1 MIRFSNL
8 SVQQS
13 RTPIL
18 AGVSGHI
25 PRAQLTGIIGPN
37 GAGKSTLARALL
49 GLLPSSGDIAIN
61 NQPLGTFTR
70 PALAK
75 TIAYL
80 PQGQMLHWPLS
91 VERLISLGR
100 LPHLGPLSRIQP
112 SDQQAIIWAMEQ
124 TGTLPLRSRCATALS
139 GGERARVLLARAL
152 ACQSPM
158 LIADEPLA
166 SLDPGYQLDVIA
178 LLKSQSEQG
187 MTIACVLHDLGMALR
202 YCDHLILLVDG
213 KILSQGSSEQVL
225 TSANLAAAFGIDADI
240 DHHAKTLS
248 INGRTLSEPTQ

>member
-1 MIRFSNL
+1 MIRFSSL
-8 SVQQS
+8 SVTQAH
-13 RTPIL
+13 TPIL
-18 AGVSGHI
+18 TSVSGHI
-25 PRAQLTGIIGPN
+25 PRGQLTGIIGPN

-49 GLLPSSGDIAIN
+49 GLLPSSGDIDIDG
-61 NQPLGTFTR
+61 QPLGSFTR

-91 VERLISLGR
+91 VERLVSLGR

-112 SDQQAIIWAMEQ
+112 SDQRAIDWAMEQ
-124 TGTLPLRSRCATALS
+124 TGTLGLRTRCAAALS

-152 ACQSPM
+152 ACEAPM

-187 MTIACVLHDLGMALR
+187 TSVACVLHDLGMALR
-202 YCDHLILLVDG
+202 YCDHLILLVNG
-213 KILSQGSSEQVL
+213 QILAQGGSEHVL
-225 TSANLAAAFGIDADI
+225 TPAHLATAFGIRADV
-240 DHHAKTLS
+240 DHAAKTLT
-248 INGRTLSEPTQ
+248 ILGRSLPPSTA

>member
-8 SVQQS
+8 SVTQAH
-13 RTPIL
+13 TPIL
-18 AGVSGHI
+18 TGVSGHI
-25 PRAQLTGIIGPN
+25 PRGQLTGIIGPN

-49 GLLPSSGDIAIN
+49 GLLPSHGDIDIDGQSLAS
-61 NQPLGTFTR
+61 FTR

-75 TIAYL
+75 TAAYL

-91 VERLISLGR
+91 VERLVSLGR

-112 SDQQAIIWAMEQ
+112 SDQHAIDWAMEQ
-124 TGTLPLRSRCATALS
+124 TGTRSLRHRCATSLS
-139 GGERARVLLARAL
+139 GGERARALLARAL
-152 ACQSPM
+152 ACQAPL

-178 LLKSQSEQG
+178 LLQSQSEQG
-187 MTIACVLHDLGMALR
+187 TTVACVLHDLGMALR

-213 KILSQGSSEQVL
+213 QILAQGKCEQVL
-225 TSANLAAAFGIDADI
+225 TPAHLSAAFGIDADI
-240 DHHAKTLS
+240 DHQAKTLS
-248 INGRTLSEPTQ
+248 IKGRSAALPRP